1 VNGRELR
8 AARKDK
14 LARRFAALAE
24 PVAPP
29 VEMDEHFFARVDAA
43 PGGDLYDENSATFR
57 KAWEAEV
64 QRNGTAI

>member
-1 VNGRELR
+1 
-8 AARKDK
+8 
-14 LARRFAALAE
+14 
-24 PVAPP
+24 